1 MSTNNQNKPDEGG
14 QYPGYPHYPAKE
26 DITQP
31 ANHTD
36 KLNVGGD
43 GDVKTNGETALEDNT
58 DDLGIVMG
66 TEADVTAEDEMILGA
81 MDRDIDMNEDED
93 QNTRGLDNTDEDG
106 DPLNE
111 ESGDLSTMGA
121 DLDVPGSEQDDANEA
136 IGEEDEENNYYS
148 QSDNQEDTEGIP

>member
-31 ANHTD
+31 SNHTD
-36 KLNVGGD
+36 KLNVTGD
-43 GDVKTNGETALEDNT
+43 GDVKTNGEAVLENET

-81 MDRDIDMNEDED
+81 IDRDMDMNEDED
-93 QNTRGLDNTDEDG
+93 RNARGLDTTDADG
-106 DPLNE
+106 EPLNE
-111 ESGDLSTMGA
+111 RSGELSTMGD

-148 QSDNQEDTEGIP
+148 HSDDKDDTIGIP